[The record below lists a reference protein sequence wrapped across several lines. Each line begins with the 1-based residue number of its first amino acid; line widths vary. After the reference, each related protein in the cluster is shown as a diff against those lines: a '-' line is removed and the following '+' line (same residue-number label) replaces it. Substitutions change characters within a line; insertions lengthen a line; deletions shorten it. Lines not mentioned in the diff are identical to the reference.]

1 MERTLPL
8 YVMLSRTGT
17 TMGKTVR
24 LVTRYGYNHVS
35 VTLDPSFQSWVSFA
49 RHVRDIPL
57 AGGFVKETPVR
68 FCATSGPLLVKI
80 YRFDIPESRCAKLAE
95 VFSKAGTGEMK
106 LIYNTYSA
114 LGMHFSIPGAYTCL
128 DFVNLVLGK
137 QYRSLRQLDLA
148 CTPRLVFA
156 GDLKP
161 LLARWESEQ
170 DTYLTRHSPLQVTRR
185 TAGHFARLTWRA
197 IYRHRYS
204 DPLSSAL
211 K

>member
-17 TMGKTVR
+17 TMGKAIR

-35 VTLDPSFQSWVSFA
+35 LTLDPSFQSWVSFA

-68 FCATSGPLLVKI
+68 FQATKGPLLVKI
-80 YRFDIPESRCAKLAE
+80 YRFDIPESRCGQLEAI
-95 VFSKAGTGEMK
+95 FSKAGTGQLR

-114 LGMHFSIPGAYTCL
+114 LGLHFSIPGAYTCL
-128 DFVNLVLGK
+128 DFVNLVLDK
-137 QYRSLRQLDLA
+137 RYRSIRQLDLA
-148 CTPRLVFA
+148 CTPRLVYQ

-161 LLARWESEQ
+161 LLEQWEREA
-170 DTYLTRHSPLQVTRR
+170 DAYLIPHSLLQMTGR
-185 TAGHFARLTWRA
+185 TVGHFARLTWRA
-197 IYRHRYS
+197 IHRNCYT
-204 DPLSSAL
+204 DPLATAL